1 MQTFIH
7 YIMGFYACL
16 QIKQAVCVISYGALS
31 SIVYTYM
38 YTNTEMTENLREILT
53 TFLIFYRCVC

>member
-16 QIKQAVCVISYGALS
+16 QIKQAVCAIYYGALS
-31 SIVYTYM
+31 SIVYTY
-38 YTNTEMTENLREILT
+38 TNTEMRISVK
-53 TFLIFYRCVC
+53 F

>member
-31 SIVYTYM
+31 SIVYTY
-38 YTNTEMTENLREILT
+38 TNTEMTENLREILT
-53 TFLIFYRCVC
+53 KFLIFYRCVC

>member
-31 SIVYTYM
+31 SIVYTY
-38 YTNTEMTENLREILT
+38 TNTEMTENLREILT
-53 TFLIFYRCVC
+53 TFL

>member
-31 SIVYTYM
+31 SIVYTY
-38 YTNTEMTENLREILT
+38 TNTENDWESPWNSNNISIDVYVKIIM
-53 TFLIFYRCVC
+53 